1 MRFTSSRIALV
12 AFLLA
17 AGLHLGGVMRLDL
30 TEDVLIEGGQVG
42 AAEASLGDGFADLAQ
57 GTLSGVETTEVTEP
71 VPVEDVAEPVEQ
83 PEPVEPTPAE
93 EVTEAETPEDT
104 VQPTE
109 TIAMVDTAPV
119 PEPTLRVTPT
129 VPVAQAPARETV
141 TAEEPDQLEVTQ
153 SLRPQVRSR
162 EFEERNARDEPPP
175 QPRET
180 TRTAT
185 RTPSRQGNQA
195 DTNAQAGQADGSAS
209 APAAQRATGQGA
221 AQAGNAAASNYPG
234 QVNRRI
240 NRVRRPRIG
249 VRGVATVAFRVASN
263 GGLSALSVTQ
273 SSGSA
278 ELDRAA
284 MQMIQRAAP
293 FPVPPP
299 GAQRSFVKRI
309 EGR

>member
-1 MRFTSSRIALV
+1 MRLGSRRIAAV

-30 TEDVLIEGGQVG
+30 TEDVMMEGGQVG

-83 PEPVEPTPAE
+83 PEPMEPAPVE
-93 EVTEAETPEDT
+93 EVTEVEPPEDA

-109 TIAMVDTAPV
+109 TVAMVDTAPV

-129 VPVAQAPARETV
+129 VPVAQAPAPETL
-141 TAEEPDQLEVTQ
+141 TADEPDQVEATR

-162 EFEERNARDEPPP
+162 EFEERNAPDEPPP
-175 QPRET
+175 ET

-185 RTPSRQGNQA
+185 RTPSPQGNQA
-195 DTNAQAGQADGSAS
+195 QTNARAGQADGSAS
-209 APAAQRATGQGA
+209 AAPAQRASGQGA

-234 QVNRRI
+234 QVMRRI
-240 NRVRRPRIG
+240 QRVRRPRVG
-249 VRGVATVAFRVASN
+249 AQGAATVSFRVASN
-263 GGLSALSVTQ
+263 GALSAVSVAS
-273 SSGSA
+273 SSGSSD
-278 ELDRAA
+278 LDRAA
-284 MQMIQRAAP
+284 MQVIQRAAP

-299 GAQRSFVKRI
+299 GAQRSFRIQI